1 MRITATPDDRVES
14 ALPAR
19 EVHVGDQRRG
29 DGGLRDLRAAADDPQ
44 QARLDERLEGLGEQ
58 RLERSMKRVELE
70 QDGATM
76 FEDLADDVGG
86 GETGHI
92 ARAEHDSHA
101 LRPRPFLGL
110 APPAALEGVESA
122 WIDAPHGGPV
132 AAKDHPIEQC
142 PHRHDVDFHHRGR
155 VRRSWIAAGSRVGEP
170 RRTAGTRQAALRDLG
185 LGPRREQ
192 QKPQRGQWTGGDLL
206 CEGRGT
212 PLLQGDGRAGPVV
225 GHVGHPLG
233 AGTRQGR
240 AGGSV
245 AGRMPPGTGG
255 ERHKQ
260 VIQPVEGIRHD
271 VRLCLLE
278 KPSLAIPFGKRNGLP
293 VAASFQLAEC
303 GPERDRM
310 ESCRHVRKHRTCRA
324 EQDCHP
330 CPFFA
335 T

>member
-1 MRITATPDDRVES
+1 MRIAAAPHDRIKGS
-14 ALPAR
+14 LPTR

-29 DGGLRDLRAAADDPQ
+29 DGGLRDLHAAGDDPQ
-44 QARLDERLEGLGEQ
+44 QPRLDEWLEGAGEH

-92 ARAEHDSHA
+92 ARAEHDGHA
-101 LRPRPFLGL
+101 PRPRPLLGL
-110 APPAALEGVESA
+110 APPAAIEGVESA

-155 VRRSWIAAGSRVGEP
+155 VRRSWMAAGSRVGEP
-170 RRTAGTRQAALRDLG
+170 RRTAGMRQAALRDLG
-185 LGPRREQ
+185 LGPRREH
-192 QKPQRGQWTGGDLL
+192 QKPQRGQRTGGDLL

-225 GHVGHPLG
+225 GHVGHAIG

-245 AGRMPPGTGG
+245 AGRIPPCAGG
-255 ERHKQ
+255 ERRQRVFQTLDRFRHWRLSTGRHNCFHPRPLP
-260 VIQPVEGIRHD
+260 IQARSASKGDAGGLTGWITD
-271 VRLCLLE
+271 SSRLR
-278 KPSLAIPFGKRNGLP
+278 FGLP
-293 VAASFQLAEC
+293 
-303 GPERDRM
+303 
-310 ESCRHVRKHRTCRA
+310 
-324 EQDCHP
+324 
-330 CPFFA
+330 
-335 T
+335 